1 MTPRADWTPPPEREH
16 LTAQMLTLPAYLVIA
31 YDIENA
37 IIDGEVSEDALAP
50 SARVLAHRYG
60 VNIATTA
67 RALRILQD
75 RGIVRRLPGIG
86 MYILAGCRASLLAKR
101 LDSFAHTHL
110 EPLADE
116 ARRLGM
122 SNADVMAMLAARLH
136 SHEGGTTD
144 AAESVGQDDA
154 NER

>member
-1 MTPRADWTPPPEREH
+1 MIVHD
-16 LTAQMLTLPAYLVIA
+16 M
-31 YDIENA
+31 ENA

-50 SARVLAHRYG
+50 SASVLARRYG

-67 RALRILQD
+67 RALRVLQD

-86 MYILAGCRASLLAKR
+86 MYILAGCRAALLAKR
-101 LDSFAHTHL
+101 RDGFADRHL
-110 EPLADE
+110 EPLVDE

-122 SNADVMAMLAARLH
+122 SNGDVTAMCAARLH
-136 SHEGGTTD
+136 AHEGGTTD
-144 AAESVGQDDA
+144 AAASVGQDDA